1 MSLAHDLRSG
11 LRGFRVAPG
20 FALAAVTVLAVGIG
34 ANSAMFSVINAVL
47 LRPLPF
53 AEPDRL
59 VMIFETNPERGW
71 THA

>member
-1 MSLAHDLRSG
+1 MEE
-11 LRGFRVAPG
+11 
-20 FALAAVTVLAVGIG
+20 GIG